1 VATAALLEHGSA
13 LPDGPIVT
21 VVSGGN
27 IGRDLVVQ
35 LLAGR

>member
-27 IGRDLVVQ
+27 IGRDLFVR